1 MKRRTRKSDTACPP
15 GWSLEAVEAGLSK
28 TTEVFAHELARPSTS
43 APDWSEPEWLLAR
56 ATASIHGVSSLL
68 SGNLR
73 WRGPEGWARF
83 LAEQRAHTLIRHTRI
98 CDLLAAI
105 DARMRTAG
113 VSTIALKG
121 AALHAIG
128 LYAAGERPMADTDL
142 LVQPPDLERAIQI
155 LEGLGFHQTY
165 ATWKDRTFEPSDA
178 FTPGRLGENSDNP
191 IKIELHDRVGDIL
204 PLRPIDISECL
215 FASDPLPGVNLYPST
230 ASLMLHLLLH
240 AAGAMASRSL
250 RLINLH
256 DIAVLCTRMT
266 ANDWQDIMRLAEVA
280 GGPWWVF
287 PPLALTARYY
297 TSLIPP
303 WTLAAFAPDCPRPLR
318 KAVCRQTLSDLSFS
332 HLWIGAFPGIRWARS
347 FREALEYV
355 AQRIVPGAEAL
366 RTRKQFVNTQPYL
379 AESEWGHLSQA
390 MRILRWLRSRPPR
403 PGTMRVVRE
412 ALKQQPE
419 QST

>member
-1 MKRRTRKSDTACPP
+1 
-15 GWSLEAVEAGLSK
+15 
-28 TTEVFAHELARPSTS
+28 
-43 APDWSEPEWLLAR
+43 
-56 ATASIHGVSSLL
+56 
-68 SGNLR
+68 
-73 WRGPEGWARF
+73 
-83 LAEQRAHTLIRHTRI
+83 
-98 CDLLAAI
+98 
-105 DARMRTAG
+105 MRTAG

-128 LYAAGERPMADTDL
+128 LYTAGERPMADCDL
-142 LVQPPDLERAIQI
+142 LVRPPDLERAIQT

-178 FTPGRLGENSDNP
+178 PTPGRLGESSDNA
-191 IKIELHDRVGDIL
+191 IKIELHDRVGDVL
-204 PLRPIDISECL
+204 PLRPIDISGCL
-215 FASDPLPGVNLYPST
+215 FASDPLPGMNLYPSR

-256 DIAVLCTRMT
+256 DIALLCRRTT
-266 ANDWQDIMRLAEVA
+266 ANDWQDVMRLAEAA

-297 TSLIPP
+297 SSLVPP
-303 WTLAAFAPDCPRPLR
+303 WTLDAFAPDCPGPLR

-332 HLWIGAFPGIRWARS
+332 HLWIGPFPGIRWARS
-347 FREALEYV
+347 FREALEYL

-366 RTRKQFVNTQPYL
+366 RTREQFVNTQPCL
-379 AESEWGHLSQA
+379 AESEWGHLSQTR
-390 MRILRWLRSRPPR
+390 RILRWLRSRPPR

-412 ALKQQPE
+412 ALMQQPDCQTE
-419 QST
+419 EST